1 MCFRALLAL
10 LVVALI
16 AIVAAGGK
24 NHGHSK
30 GKKDGK
36 EVRAKDAAKH
46 SPEAK
51 RAEFKEAYAKEHKKC
66 NGK

>member
-1 MCFRALLAL
+1 MLL
-10 LVVALI
+10 VALI
-16 AIVAAGGK
+16 AIAAAGGK
-24 NHGHSK
+24 SHDHSK

-36 EVRAKDAAKH
+36 EVRAKDAAKNF
-46 SPEAK
+46 EAK